1 MERNNIILEN
11 RVEGYEIFMQW
22 ILQNPLV
29 LGLTGLSGLS
39 TLILGIILIRQ
50 IINGR
55 NGFETFMAWLIL
67 GLTLLSIL
75 ILIGFT
81 RLITNDYG
89 IVGGSHVIA
98 IGLQLILIGLFTLIL
113 ISKILNIILTSIIIS
128 RPIDQSRLD
137 FNRSQ
142 HIFDLIK
149 IIIFDIII
157 IVLIKSCYYLI
168 LIGVLTYFE

>member
-11 RVEGYEIFMQW
+11 DENVRVEGYEIFMQW
-22 ILQNPLV
+22 ILQNSLV
-29 LGLTGLSGLS
+29 LGLTGLSA
-39 TLILGIILIRQ
+39 LILGIILIRQ

-67 GLTLLSIL
+67 GLTLFSIL
-75 ILIGFT
+75 
-81 RLITNDYG
+81 TNDHG
-89 IVGGSHVIA
+89 IVGGSQVIV
-98 IGLQLILIGLFTLIL
+98 IGYYLIPIGLFTLIL

-142 HIFDLIK
+142 LIFDLIK
-149 IIIFDIII
+149 IIIFAIII
-157 IVLIKSCYYLI
+157 IVLIEI
-168 LIGVLTYFE
+168 LL

>member
-11 RVEGYEIFMQW
+11 DENVRVEGYEIFMQW
-22 ILQNPLV
+22 ILRNFLV
-29 LGLTGLSGLS
+29 LGLTGLS

-67 GLTLLSIL
+67 GLTLFSIL
-75 ILIGFT
+75 IP
-81 RLITNDYG
+81 NDYG
-89 IVGGSHVIA
+89 IVGGSQVIA
-98 IGLQLILIGLFTLIL
+98 IGYYLIPIGLFTLIL

-142 HIFDLIK
+142 LIFDLIK
-149 IIIFDIII
+149 IIIFAIII
-157 IVLIKSCYYLI
+157 IVLIEI
-168 LIGVLTYFE
+168 LL

>member
-1 MERNNIILEN
+1 MEFEIHSSTESKKRSVDLKIKSNMERNNIILEN
-11 RVEGYEIFMQW
+11 DENVRVEGYEIFMQW
-22 ILQNPLV
+22 ILQNSLV
-29 LGLTGLSGLS
+29 LGLTGLS

-67 GLTLLSIL
+67 G
-75 ILIGFT
+75 G
-81 RLITNDYG
+81 LITYDYG
-89 IVGGSHVIA
+89 IVCGSQVIA

-142 HIFDLIK
+142 LIFDLIK
-149 IIIFDIII
+149 IIIFAIII
-157 IVLIKSCYYLI
+157 IVLIEI
-168 LIGVLTYFE
+168 LL

>member
-1 MERNNIILEN
+1 MKRLIV

-22 ILQNPLV
+22 ILQNFLV
-29 LGLTGLSGLS
+29 LGLTGLS

-67 GLTLLSIL
+67 G
-75 ILIGFT
+75 G
-81 RLITNDYG
+81 LITYDYG
-89 IVGGSHVIA
+89 IVCGSQVIA

-142 HIFDLIK
+142 LIFDLIK
-149 IIIFDIII
+149 IIIFAIII
-157 IVLIKSCYYLI
+157 IVLIEI
-168 LIGVLTYFE
+168 LL

>member
-11 RVEGYEIFMQW
+11 DENVRVEEYEIFMQW
-22 ILQNPLV
+22 ILQNSLV
-29 LGLTGLSGLS
+29 LGLTGLS

-75 ILIGFT
+75 ILIG
-81 RLITNDYG
+81 ITNEYG
-89 IVGGSHVIA
+89 FVVGSQVVA
-98 IGLQLILIGLFTLIL
+98 IGYQLIPIGLFTLIL

-142 HIFDLIK
+142 LISDLIK
-149 IIIFDIII
+149 IIVFAIII
-157 IVLIKSCYYLI
+157 VVLIKSC
-168 LIGVLTYFE
+168 